1 MGETPDEIKREI
13 EQTRERITTNLNQLE
28 HRVRGALD
36 WRSQF
41 DRRPWAFVGGAFGAA
56 FLLGWLTAPGPS
68 RQRFD

>member
-13 EQTRERITTNLNQLE
+13 EETRQRIGANLSQLE
-28 HRVRGALD
+28 NRAKQALD

-41 DRRPWAFVGGAFGAA
+41 ARRPWAFVGGAFGAA

-68 RQRFD
+68 RERVD